1 MRSKGWTPF
10 WAALGAALL
19 LFLPLAGGTVLLSH
33 QQARQRVRQ
42 AAESQSGVAVKLPRA
57 DDRLTALVCIAEET
71 PAFVLVYCNADQ
83 NCIRLLA
90 VPGELCVSFGEEPV
104 PLTRCYTAA
113 GPARCR
119 EALAGLFD
127 LPEDTRYLAL
137 SSATLE
143 PVTQG
148 FEPLRVGFSGA
159 LQAQEMEQAGLSAEI
174 RQLSASAAHRLL
186 QSLGEEAG
194 LSPAACGAARAA
206 VWDAFFR
213 QNLELLPSRLP
224 AALRGVS
231 SSLLTD
237 FTAQEYLKLE
247 ETLEFLAN
255 NGAPVWSGVL
265 PGDWDGETGLYTPND
280 ASRAAVQTLF
290 NVSPTDAQASSVS
303 EP

>member
-1 MRSKGWTPF
+1 MRSGGWKPF

-19 LFLPLAGGTVLLSH
+19 LFLPLAGGTVLLSR
-33 QQARQRVRQ
+33 QQARERVRQ
-42 AAESQSGVAVKLPRA
+42 AAESQSGVAIQLPRTNNH
-57 DDRLTALVCIAEET
+57 LTALVCIADEV
-71 PAFVLVYCNADQ
+71 PAFVLLYCNAEQ

-90 VPGELCVSFGEEPV
+90 IPGEVCVSFGGESV
-104 PLTRCYTAA
+104 PLTRCYAAA

-119 EALAGLFD
+119 EVLSAAFD

-137 SSATLE
+137 SPAALE
-143 PVTQG
+143 QVTQG
-148 FEPLRVGFSGA
+148 FEPLRVGFSGS
-159 LQAQEMEQAGLSAEI
+159 LQTEELEQAGLSAEI
-174 RQLSASAAHRLL
+174 QQLSVPAAHRMLRGL
-186 QSLGEEAG
+186 AEDAG
-194 LSPAACGAARAA
+194 LSPSACGAARAA

-237 FTAQEYLKLE
+237 LTAQEYLTLE

-255 NGAPVWSGVL
+255 NSAPVWNAVL
-265 PGDWDGETGLYTPND
+265 PGSWDNDTGLYTPTD
-280 ASRAAVQTLF
+280 ASRAAVQTLL
-290 NVSPTDAQASSVS
+290 NVSPTDAQAWSDS